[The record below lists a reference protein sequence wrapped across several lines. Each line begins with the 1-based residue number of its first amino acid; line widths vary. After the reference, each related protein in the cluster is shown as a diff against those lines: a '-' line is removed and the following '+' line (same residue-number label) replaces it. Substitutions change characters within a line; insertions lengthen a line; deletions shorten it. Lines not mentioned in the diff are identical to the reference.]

1 MHWTIV
7 IEHNRLIG
15 PGQSVTSTYGL
26 MHHIGV
32 ADCHI
37 QLHTHTYMYRPSGR
51 EGPAKVPV
59 KCIRKIYTYG
69 GIHLSKQFAGKGNH
83 NYIHV
88 AGWVHKYWSDFM
100 SIYIHCHHVKSK
112 SKQGRECRKCSNDLG
127 SLLNPQ
133 TAQVTSL
140 EPVMKCHPDASRTIQ
155 VMWWRVKKNAK
166 QIIMFTV
173 KD

>member
-59 KCIRKIYTYG
+59 KCIYVWRCSAQWVSDLLMPSHLHLPWSLMQWWEYPQPPTDQPRAQGQEEGQVPQLRHPQFWISEVSWICVHVCLFMHVCTREWYPCMYIYT
-69 GIHLSKQFAGKGNH
+69 S
-83 NYIHV
+83 
-88 AGWVHKYWSDFM
+88 
-100 SIYIHCHHVKSK
+100 
-112 SKQGRECRKCSNDLG
+112 CSGPL
-127 SLLNPQ
+127 Q
-133 TAQVTSL
+133 
-140 EPVMKCHPDASRTIQ
+140 
-155 VMWWRVKKNAK
+155 
-166 QIIMFTV
+166 
-173 KD
+173 